1 MRNIIFILLLF
12 CPFLLL
18 AQEVDRSLINGF
30 ITAPASED
38 IEGVSVY
45 NKSTQKGTVTNDKG
59 EFKLEVGSNDR
70 VLVTALQ
77 FQSFTV
83 IVDKGVVDSKTMKI
97 YLNPAVNQ
105 LEEVIVRPYDLSG
118 NIVADV
124 NRVKTY
130 TFVPKMDLSYEALNF
145 EYEFTADALTK
156 VDGNAAEEALHNN
169 SLKNGANLLG
179 IIGLLFPKDI
189 NIDLITNK
197 SIEDRLQIS
206 RTLRQRFS
214 NAYIFETFE
223 IPKEKANDFLFFVEE
238 HGLTETMLKAENEM
252 KLLDFMYKQSELY
265 KNNREQ
271 N

>member
-1 MRNIIFILLLF
+1 MRIKITILLLF
-12 CPFLLL
+12 LPFLLL
-18 AQEVDRSLINGF
+18 AQEVDRTLIDGF
-30 ITAPASED
+30 ITAPAGED
-38 IEGVSVY
+38 VEGVNIY
-45 NKSTQKGTVTNDKG
+45 NKSTQKGTVSDVNG
-59 EFKLEVGSNDR
+59 EFKLEVGVNDR

-83 IVDKGVVDSKTMKI
+83 IVDKGVIDSETMKI

-145 EYEFTADALTK
+145 EYEFTPDALTK

-169 SLKNGANLLG
+169 SLKNGASLLG
-179 IIGLLFPKDI
+179 IIGLLLPKDI
-189 NIDLITNK
+189 TIDLVKNK
-197 SIEDRLQIS
+197 SIEDRIQIS

-214 NAYIFETFE
+214 NAYIFETFG
-223 IPKEKANDFLFFVEE
+223 IPEEKANDFLYFAEE
-238 HGLTETMLKAENEM
+238 GGLTGTMLKAENEM
-252 KLLDFMYKQSELY
+252 KLLDYMYKQSELY
-265 KNNREQ
+265 KNNRE
-271 N
+271 